1 MKALFKK
8 IHLWLSLPLGLV
20 ISVICLTGAIL
31 VFEQDITRAL
41 QRELYTVTPPEEGAQ
56 PMPPSALAAGI
67 MARMAD
73 SALFTAPGAPATSR
87 QTLELT
93 SIQIPGDPGGSALVS
108 FRQTGRSQLAVN
120 PYTGEILGWTQSYP
134 FFQTV
139 KKIHRWLMDPPPSKG
154 QKSAGKIIVGI
165 STVVMVV
172 ILLSGLVI
180 WIPRNRKALKNRLRV
195 SINRGWH
202 RFWYD
207 SHVAL
212 GFYATV
218 FLLVM
223 ALTGLTW
230 SFGWYRDAAYSLFGA
245 NDRQAP
251 ASAAQPGSTQVR
263 QQQNQPLRQEQ
274 ASGSSLHQTQADSH
288 QPAQRQLPE
297 YGFDYQVWD
306 KAVSELKDAY
316 PVYKTMTLNEKT
328 IQIIPDLNAV
338 MRKADIITFDPVTGE
353 VTDIS
358 PYSERPRSQTIK
370 GWFYAFHTGSWG
382 GMVTKILYFLAA
394 LIGGILPIT
403 GYYLWWKRICR
414 RRT

>member
-56 PMPPSALAAGI
+56 HLPPSALAAGI
-67 MARMAD
+67 MASMAD
-73 SALFTAPGAPATSR
+73 STLFTAPGAPATSR

-93 SIQIPGDPGGSALVS
+93 SIQIPGDPDGSALVS

-195 SINRGWH
+195 SLNRGWH

-263 QQQNQPLRQEQ
+263 QQQNQLQRQE
-274 ASGSSLHQTQADSH
+274 
-288 QPAQRQLPE
+288 PA
-297 YGFDYQVWD
+297 FDYSAWD
-306 KAVSELKDAY
+306 KAVSELRDAY
-316 PVYKTMTLNEKT
+316 PVYKTITLNEKT
-328 IQIIPDLNAV
+328 IQIIPDPHAV
-338 MRKADIITFDPVTGE
+338 MRKADIITFDPATGAI
-353 VTDIS
+353 TDIS
-358 PYSERPRSQTIK
+358 LYSERPRSQTIK

-394 LIGGILPIT
+394 LTGGILPLT
-403 GYYLWWKRICR
+403 GYYLWWKRIRR

>member
-1 MKALFKK
+1 MKPLFKK

-41 QRELYTVTPPEEGAQ
+41 QREHYTVTPPEEGAQ
-56 PMPPSALAAGI
+56 HLPPSALAAGI
-67 MARMAD
+67 MASMAD
-73 SALFTAPGAPATSR
+73 STLFTAPGAPATSR

-120 PYTGEILGWTQSYP
+120 PYTSEILGWTQSYP

-165 STVVMVV
+165 STIVMVV

-263 QQQNQPLRQEQ
+263 QQQNQLQRQE
-274 ASGSSLHQTQADSH
+274 
-288 QPAQRQLPE
+288 PA
-297 YGFDYQVWD
+297 FDYSAWD
-306 KAVSELKDAY
+306 KAY
-316 PVYKTMTLNEKT
+316 
-328 IQIIPDLNAV
+328 
-338 MRKADIITFDPVTGE
+338 IITFDPATGE

-358 PYSERPRSQTIK
+358 PYSERPRPKTIK

-394 LIGGILPIT
+394 LIGGGLPLT
-403 GYYLWWKRICR
+403 GYYLWWKRIRR